1 MKQVVYVA
9 SPESKQIHVW
19 TMDEK
24 GKLTLLQQLTLPG
37 EVQPMQISRDGLH
50 LYVGIR
56 PDFGI
61 ITYLI
66 SAEGKLSQRAIT
78 AIPSTPTHIEIDH
91 HGRWLF
97 IPSYHQGNLVVLP
110 IDQQGIAQPP
120 IQIIGDLKHPH
131 ASGVSFDNLRLF
143 VPCLG
148 EDHIRIYT
156 INNNGHLTEEVA
168 HRIVTNKSA
177 GPRHLAFSSNQN
189 AFYCLNELDAT
200 INVYSAFEP
209 YQQRQNCDILP
220 VGSESKPWAADI
232 HITPNDRHLYA
243 SERSASIIRHFQVTA
258 EGLKLSPMAVYSTEN
273 QPRGFNID
281 QSGNFLLAAGQK
293 SDHIV
298 VYKIDAV
305 TGALQILDRY
315 PVGKGPM
322 WITPHSIEN

>member
-19 TMDEK
+19 ILDEK

-37 EVQPMQISRDGLH
+37 EVQPMQISPEGRH

-56 PDFGI
+56 PDFAI

-66 SAEGKLSQRAIT
+66 SAEGKLSQQAIT
-78 AIPSTPTHIEIDH
+78 AIPATPTHIEIDKL
-91 HGRWLF
+91 GRWLF
-97 IPSYHQGNLVVLP
+97 IPSYHQGNLMVLP
-110 IDQQGIAQPP
+110 IDQQGSAQPV
-120 IQIIGDLKHPH
+120 IQVVGDLKHPH
-131 ASGVSFDNLRLF
+131 ASGVSFDNARLF

-156 INNNGHLTEEVA
+156 IANNGHLTEQVA
-168 HRIVTNKSA
+168 GRIATNQGA
-177 GPRHLAFSSNQN
+177 GPRHLAFAPNQN

-200 INVYSAFEP
+200 INVYSAFAP
-209 YQQRQNCDILP
+209 FQQKQNCDILP
-220 VGSESKPWAADI
+220 ASSKCKPWAADI
-232 HITPNDRHLYA
+232 HITPDGRHLYA

-258 EGLKLSPMAVYSTEN
+258 DGLTLSPMAVYATES

-281 QSGNFLLAAGQK
+281 QTGHFLLAVGQK
-293 SDHIV
+293 SDHIA
-298 VYKIDAV
+298 VYKIDGV
-305 TGALQILDRY
+305 TGGLQALERY

-322 WITPHSIEN
+322 WITTHLIKN